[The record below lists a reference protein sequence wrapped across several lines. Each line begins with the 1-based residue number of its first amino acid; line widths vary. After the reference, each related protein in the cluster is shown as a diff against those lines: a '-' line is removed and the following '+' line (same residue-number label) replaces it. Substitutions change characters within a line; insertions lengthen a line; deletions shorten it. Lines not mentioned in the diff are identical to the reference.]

1 MKQLRHRDAEN
12 RVYPAPT
19 PEPHVSDLISSAPPT
34 ARLRT
39 HVTMSIPNFWAQ
51 PFRYMRYAS
60 HEYPARF
67 YSVAIGA
74 FGLALPLVIP
84 IRHKLG
90 FEDSPPV
97 PMTWP
102 STSPVNVLV

>member
-1 MKQLRHRDAEN
+1 
-12 RVYPAPT
+12 
-19 PEPHVSDLISSAPPT
+19 
-34 ARLRT
+34 
-39 HVTMSIPNFWAQ
+39 MSIPNFWAQ

-67 YSVAIGA
+67 YSIMVGA
-74 FGLALPLVIP
+74 FGLALPVVIP

-102 STSPVNVLV
+102 IPNRKREPVPAEFDDAE